1 MKHIILIILLTIG
14 VFAEKNYPFINAE
27 CGSYPGFVFSP
38 KNSSLTLFDG
48 CKTFVNFS
56 DKGANKIIASANIDS
71 FSQTTSVINGSE
83 VVIVTDRKGS
93 VKFLNIENGQ
103 SNKIIDLN
111 FTDGGSF
118 SGKPYINV
126 DGNRLLIEY
135 LVDGT
140 YSTVALLNPIKNEV
154 IFTVNNFSQAS
165 MSFET
170 GEFVIVK
177 DEIAP
182 ALKRILI
189 LNQDGEITGEV
200 SYSPSFAEAGFIS
213 PVLSPNRKIIIN
225 AVFDLQTRKYHIDG
239 YDIAKNQKLYRID
252 TNDSY
257 LLREKFIHKKFNTNE
272 MILRKAKKIGI
283 YEIST
288 GMLIRE
294 LPELSKQ
301 NVFGI
306 AYLNENIVITN
317 DMRIWDIK
325 NDKELLRLYIF
336 ENGEWVIVAPDGSF
350 ECSANG
356 LKVFNDH
363 IKESSEKL
371 LNEAQYNPQ
380 YVQKIFNQIMKQG
393 IQ

>member
-14 VFAEKNYPFINAE
+14 VFAEKNYPFINPE

-56 DKGANKIIASANIDS
+56 DKGANKIIASTNIIS

-83 VVIVTDRKGS
+83 VVIITDRKGS
-93 VKFLNIENGQ
+93 VKSLNLENGQ

-135 LVDGT
+135 SVDGT
-140 YSTVALLNPIKNEV
+140 YSTVALLNPLNNEI
-154 IFTVNNFSQAS
+154 IFTVNNFSQAT
-165 MSFET
+165 MNLET

-177 DEIAP
+177 NGVVPQIFIHDRNGTVKDVI
-182 ALKRILI
+182 
-189 LNQDGEITGEV
+189 
-200 SYSPSFAEAGFIS
+200 SYNPSYTDYIN

-225 AVFDLQTRKYHIDG
+225 AVFDLQTRKYHLDG
-239 YDIAKNQKLYRID
+239 WDIAKNQKLYCID

-257 LLREKFIHKKFNTNE
+257 LLREKFIHKEFNTNE

-288 GMLIRE
+288 GMLICE

-301 NVFGI
+301 NIFGI
-306 AYLNENIVITN
+306 AYLNENAVITN

-336 ENGEWVIVAPDGSF
+336 ENGEWVIVTPDGSF
-350 ECSANG
+350 DSSANG

-363 IKESSEKL
+363 IKEGSEKP

-380 YVQKIFNQIMKQG
+380 YVQKIFNQNMKWENN
-393 IQ
+393 

>member
-14 VFAEKNYPFINAE
+14 VFAEKNYPFINHE

-56 DKGANKIIASANIDS
+56 DKGTNKIIASTNIIS
-71 FSQTTSVINGSE
+71 FSPITATINGSE
-83 VVIVTDRKGS
+83 VLVITDRKGS
-93 VKFLNIENGQ
+93 IKSLNIENGQ

-135 LVDGT
+135 SVDGT
-140 YSTVALLNPIKNEV
+140 YSTVALLNPIDNKV
-154 IFTVNNFSQAS
+154 IFTVNDFSQAS
-165 MSFET
+165 MNPET

-177 DEIAP
+177 NGMFP

-189 LNQDGEITGEV
+189 LNQNGEEKDVV
-200 SYSPSFAEAGFIS
+200 SYIPSYTEAGFIS

-225 AVFDLQTRKYHIDG
+225 AVFDLQTRKYHLDG
-239 YDIAKNQKLYRID
+239 WDIAKNQKLYRID

-257 LLREKFIHKKFNTNE
+257 LLREKFIHKEFNTNE

-288 GMLIRE
+288 GMLICE
-294 LPELSKQ
+294 LPQLSKQ
-301 NVFGI
+301 NIFGI
-306 AYLNENIVITN
+306 AYLDENIVITN

-336 ENGEWVIVAPDGSF
+336 ENGEWVSVTPNGSF
-350 ECSANG
+350 DCSANG

-363 IKESSEKL
+363 IIESSEKP

-380 YVQKIFNQIMKQG
+380 YVQKIFNQIIKQG
-393 IQ
+393 K